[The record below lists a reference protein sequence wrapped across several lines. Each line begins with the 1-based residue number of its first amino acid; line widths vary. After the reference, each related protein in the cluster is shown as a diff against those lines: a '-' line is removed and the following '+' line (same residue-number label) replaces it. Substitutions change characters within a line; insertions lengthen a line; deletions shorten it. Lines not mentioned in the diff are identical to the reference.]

1 VAGFDATFRFHPG
14 DHDLIAALMFAARR
28 RARTLRVRW
37 HSALDAE
44 GNGYCSMDGNTFRLD
59 MLLERLRRDLP
70 TIAEASP
77 SGRHTPLQRRRLAN
91 GLCDILCRSRVGYYD
106 RYYREDQPQ
115 YVPRVRR
122 LRSSEVWP
130 VHQLWVGENH
140 LDLSARLGV
149 TEEIMASWV
158 LNEVAPEV
166 VLEEMHTAAELL
178 LMRLMSKRRA
188 PAFAELVE
196 LAQKAGHLEKPLA
209 FAYDLD
215 LDDPERFDHAADLL
229 ISLKEHRKR
238 TKHQGTDEARAW
250 LDRHFWAAGS
260 VLEQL
265 ARQVQGS
272 RR

>member
-14 DHDLIAALMFAARR
+14 DHDLIAAMMLAARR
-28 RARTLRVRW
+28 RSRTLRVRW

-44 GNGYCSMDGNTFRLD
+44 GNGYCCMDGNTFRLD

-77 SGRHTPLQRRRLAN
+77 SGRHSPLQRRHLAN
-91 GLCDILCRSRVGYYD
+91 GLYDILCRSRAMYYD
-106 RYYREDQPQ
+106 RHYKEGQPE

-130 VHQLWVGENH
+130 VHHLWVGDKH
-140 LDLSARLGV
+140 QDLSARLGV

-178 LMRLMSKRRA
+178 LMRLLNKRRA

-196 LAQKAGHLEKPLA
+196 HARGAGHLDMPLA
-209 FAYDLD
+209 FAYDFAV
-215 LDDPERFDHAADLL
+215 DDPERFDHAPDLL
-229 ISLKEHRKR
+229 ISLKDHRKR
-238 TKHQGTDEARAW
+238 TMHQGTNEARAW
-250 LDRHFWAAGS
+250 LDRHFWAAGA
-260 VLEQL
+260 VLEHL
-265 ARQVQGS
+265 ASQVEGS